1 MTYERITSERDKDIP
16 YLNTILEMPQISRY
30 ISVDK
35 ENFWRY
41 VTATENVFY
50 YKVVDEGALVGAIQL
65 ELAGEVLYMDIMV
78 IPEFQ
83 RRGIGTAIIR
93 DIQNGV
99 LPLSFARIEISI
111 DESNIASIRLF
122 EKMGFRLTSRDD
134 ELLLYAYTR
143 RPVWKN

>member
-41 VTATENVFY
+41 VTETENVFY

>member
-1 MTYERITSERDKDIP
+1 MTYERITSEVDKDIP

-41 VTATENVFY
+41 VTETENVFY
-50 YKVVDEGALVGAIQL
+50 YKVYEKDALVGAVQL

-83 RRGIGTAIIR
+83 RRGFGTSIIR
-93 DIQNGV
+93 DIQNGA
-99 LPLSFARIEISI
+99 LPLSFERIEISI
-111 DESNIASIRLF
+111 DERNIASIKLF
-122 EKMGFRLTSRDD
+122 ENMGFEFISHDD
-134 ELLLYAYTR
+134 ELLNYIYI
-143 RPVWKN
+143 K

>member
-1 MTYERITSERDKDIP
+1 MTYERITSEVDKDIP

-41 VTATENVFY
+41 VTETENVFY
-50 YKVVDEGALVGAIQL
+50 YKVVDDGALVGAVQL
-65 ELAGEVLYMDIMV
+65 ELAGDVLYMDIMV

-83 RRGIGTAIIR
+83 RQGIGTSVIR

-99 LPLSFARIEISI
+99 LPLSFERIEISI
-111 DESNIASIRLF
+111 DERNIASIKLF
-122 EKMGFRLTSRDD
+122 ENISNTNVRSNNWR
-134 ELLLYAYTR
+134 YR
-143 RPVWKN
+143 WK

>member
-1 MTYERITSERDKDIP
+1 MTYERITSEVDKDIP

-41 VTATENVFY
+41 VTETENVFY
-50 YKVVDEGALVGAIQL
+50 YKVYEKDALVGAVQL

-83 RRGIGTAIIR
+83 GRGIGTAIIR

-99 LPLSFARIEISI
+99 LPLSFERIEISI

-122 EKMGFRLTSRDD
+122 EKMGFRFISKSDV
-134 ELLLYAYTR
+134 LLKYICNR
-143 RPVWKN
+143 G

>member
-1 MTYERITSERDKDIP
+1 MTYERITSEVDKDIP

-41 VTATENVFY
+41 VTETENVFY
-50 YKVVDEGALVGAIQL
+50 YKVVDDGALVGAVQL
-65 ELAGEVLYMDIMV
+65 ELAGDVLYMDIMV

-83 RRGIGTAIIR
+83 GRGIGTAIIR

-99 LPLSFARIEISI
+99 LPLSFERIEISI

-122 EKMGFRLTSRDD
+122 EKMGFRFISKSDV
-134 ELLLYAYTR
+134 LLKYICNR
-143 RPVWKN
+143 G

>member
-1 MTYERITSERDKDIP
+1 MDKDIP

-35 ENFWRY
+35 KNFWRY
-41 VTATENVFY
+41 VTSTKNVFY
-50 YKVVDEGALVGAIQL
+50 YKVYDEDALVGAVQL

-83 RRGIGTAIIR
+83 GRGIGTAIIR

-99 LPLSFARIEISI
+99 LPLSFER
-111 DESNIASIRLF
+111 
-122 EKMGFRLTSRDD
+122 
-134 ELLLYAYTR
+134 
-143 RPVWKN
+143 

>member
-41 VTATENVFY
+41 VTETENVFY
-50 YKVVDEGALVGAIQL
+50 YKVVDDGALVGAVQL
-65 ELAGEVLYMDIMV
+65 ELAGDVLYMDIMV
-78 IPEFQ
+78 IPEYQ
-83 RRGIGTAIIR
+83 RRGIGTSIIR
-93 DIQNGV
+93 DIQNGA
-99 LPLSFARIEISI
+99 LPLSFERIEISI

-122 EKMGFRLTSRDD
+122 EKMGFRFISKSDV
-134 ELLLYAYTR
+134 LLKYICNR
-143 RPVWKN
+143 G

>member
-16 YLNTILEMPQISRY
+16 HLNTILEMPQISRY

-83 RRGIGTAIIR
+83 RRGIGTSIIR
-93 DIQNGV
+93 DIQDGV

-111 DESNIASIRLF
+111 DESNISSIKLF
-122 EKMGFRLTSRDD
+122 EKMGFSLSGKDD
-134 ELLLYAYTR
+134 ELLGYVYNKPQKT
-143 RPVWKN
+143 

>member
-1 MTYERITSERDKDIP
+1 MTYERITSEVDKDIP
-16 YLNTILEMPQISRY
+16 YLNTIFEMPQISRY

-50 YKVVDEGALVGAIQL
+50 YKVVDEGALVAAVQL
-65 ELAGEVLYMDIMV
+65 ELMGDVLYMDIMV

-99 LPLSFARIEISI
+99 LPLSFERIEISI

-122 EKMGFRLTSRDD
+122 EKMGFRFISKSDV
-134 ELLLYAYTR
+134 LLKYIC
-143 RPVWKN
+143 NIG

>member
-1 MTYERITSERDKDIP
+1 MTYERITSEVDKDIP
-16 YLNTILEMPQISRY
+16 YLNTIFEMPQISRY

-41 VTATENVFY
+41 VTETENVFY
-50 YKVVDEGALVGAIQL
+50 YKVVDDGALVGAVQL
-65 ELAGEVLYMDIMV
+65 ELASDVLYMDIMV

-83 RRGIGTAIIR
+83 RRGIGTSIIR

-99 LPLSFARIEISI
+99 LPLSFERVEISI

-122 EKMGFRLTSRDD
+122 EKMGFRFISKSDV
-134 ELLLYAYTR
+134 LLKYICNR
-143 RPVWKN
+143 G